1 VSVRGDELNS
11 LYVEPERHE
20 REIAWPAL
28 EFVDVFK
35 IFRSGPVETVA
46 LRGLRLRVEHGE
58 LVAVLGPS
66 GCGKTTMLSLAAALD
81 QPSAGEVRV
90 GEHPLGRLDEE
101 ALADSRAREVANFF
115 QRDNLWTCLT
125 ARENIAVSLQLAVN
139 GAARAVADEMLREF
153 GLGGR
158 AGQRVGSLSGG
169 EQQRVAIAAAAARRA
184 RLVLA
189 DEPTGELDAANE
201 RHVLD
206 ALRNLRTC
214 FGSTLAVVTHS
225 AAVARAADRVIEMRD
240 GVALA

>member
-1 VSVRGDELNS
+1 MTPPERRIAS
-11 LYVEPERHE
+11 LWREPERPAE
-20 REIAWPAL
+20 QLEWPAL
-28 EFVDVFK
+28 QFHDVFK

-101 ALADSRAREVANFF
+101 ALADFRAREVAIVF
-115 QRDNLWTCLT
+115 QRDNLWPWLT
-125 ARENIAVSLQLAVN
+125 ARENIVVSLQLAGN

-153 GLGGR
+153 GLGRR

-214 FGSTLAVVTHS
+214 F
-225 AAVARAADRVIEMRD
+225 
-240 GVALA
+240 

>member
-1 VSVRGDELNS
+1 GPLRDEQGCQACDRRFGHPPGSRQRGRLQDDDQQLSLAVSVRGDELNS

-20 REIAWPAL
+20 REIAWAAL

-101 ALADSRAREVANFF
+101 ALADFRAREVAIVF
-115 QRDNLWTCLT
+115 QRDNLWPWLT
-125 ARENIAVSLQLAVN
+125 
-139 GAARAVADEMLREF
+139 
-153 GLGGR
+153 
-158 AGQRVGSLSGG
+158 
-169 EQQRVAIAAAAARRA
+169 
-184 RLVLA
+184 
-189 DEPTGELDAANE
+189 
-201 RHVLD
+201 
-206 ALRNLRTC
+206 
-214 FGSTLAVVTHS
+214 
-225 AAVARAADRVIEMRD
+225 
-240 GVALA
+240 

>member
-1 VSVRGDELNS
+1 MSVRGDELNS

-20 REIAWPAL
+20 REIAWAAL

-101 ALADSRAREVANFF
+101 ALADFRAREVAIVF
-115 QRDNLWTCLT
+115 QRDNLWPWLT
-125 ARENIAVSLQLAVN
+125 ARENIAVSLQLAGN
-139 GAARAVADEMLREF
+139 GAARASGAGRRANR
-153 GLGGR
+153 R
-158 AGQRVGSLSGG
+158 AGRCQRAARAGCPAQPAHLLRQHARRRDALGS
-169 EQQRVAIAAAAARRA
+169 RRA
-184 RLVLA
+184 R
-189 DEPTGELDAANE
+189 G
-201 RHVLD
+201 
-206 ALRNLRTC
+206 
-214 FGSTLAVVTHS
+214 
-225 AAVARAADRVIEMRD
+225 
-240 GVALA
+240 